1 MSWNQTSMCT
11 DHCSPGHKIST
22 KSTRLA
28 PPPSSPFSAVLPGF
42 GVSSLLTPLPGLTLS
57 ASLAF
62 GYIIHPDIDCLALPA
77 TLVSLVLSE
86 KTGAVSTIK
95 TVTAQQTSRADGVPL
110 MAYTMPTNEH
120 SSSPPSRIPSHP
132 KARLTLASSQS
143 LPRPLQ
149 FTALSL
155 VSSWSPQSART
166 GKRAGV
172 LSSVTRASSPSLPRP
187 QVRSLHNSR
196 GQTGPQVCNCGPR
209 EGRHQDFNPH
219 LTLRSCTL
227 NSVPP
232 KIISQSLP

>member
-1 MSWNQTSMCT
+1 MSWNQTSLCT

-42 GVSSLLTPLPGLTLS
+42 GVSSSLTPLPGPTLS

-62 GYIIHPDIDCLALPA
+62 GYIIHPDIDCPAPPA

-95 TVTAQQTSRADGVPL
+95 TVTAQQTSRADGVHL

-149 FTALSL
+149 FTALSP

-187 QVRSLHNSR
+187 QVRSLHNSEAR
-196 GQTGPQVCNCGPR
+196 LDHRFVTVGPGKAGTR
-209 EGRHQDFNPH
+209 T
-219 LTLRSCTL
+219 LT
-227 NSVPP
+227 P
-232 KIISQSLP
+232 ISH